1 MCFVASKQPSVI
13 VDGYSFIL
21 LESGSVGNSPFET
34 CDLMSMK

>member
-1 MCFVASKQPSVI
+1 MRFVASKQPSV
-13 VDGYSFIL
+13 DGYSFLL